1 MKDKKLIIIII
12 IILLFILLAI
22 YYLNN
27 RKNKNDDDINKVLD
41 IDIITDSN
49 NIDDIDYSN
58 LKKVDIELTETL
70 TIKTGGVY
78 TLTGT
83 ISDGQIYIDTNDS
96 VKLILNNVDITNKNG
111 PAIMIENAK
120 QVYIELTN
128 DSVNYLTDGN
138 NYTVDLEGEPN
149 ATIFSKDDLILDG
162 SGKLVISA
170 NYQDGI
176 VSKDNLKII
185 DGSYEISAVDDAIRG
200 KDSLV
205 IINGSFDIES
215 LGDGLKSTNDSDE
228 KLGYILIEN
237 GEFNIVATNDG
248 IQAETDL
255 VIGNGNFNIKTGGG
269 SVNSSLEN
277 ANWGK
282 WGEPF
287 KNKDSVKNN
296 NPVKND
302 DGNSTK
308 GLKATNNIVIS
319 NGEFIIDSSDDSI
332 HSNGYVGI
340 SNGNFN
346 INSGD
351 DGIHADNELIIDGG
365 TINIQKSYEGL
376 EAESITINDG
386 TIDIVSSDDGI
397 NAAGGN
403 DASSINNRPSMN
415 NFEGTGNSEIQIN
428 GGTIF
433 VDASGDGVDAN
444 GSIYMNGGLVIVNG
458 PVDNGNGAID
468 YDKEFKITGGT
479 FIASGSSG
487 MSQGVSNS
495 STQNSVIINF
505 SKNINAD
512 ELISI
517 FDSNGSEIIT
527 YKANKRYQNLVI
539 STPTLKLNETYT
551 IYIDGTS
558 TSEESNGLYSNGG
571 YKDGSQYTTF
581 ITNNI
586 ITNVGSNG
594 GFNQGMNMGTNGPGR
609 RP

>member
-1 MKDKKLIIIII
+1 MKGKKLIIFIIV
-12 IILLFILLAI
+12 LLFILLSM
-22 YYLNN
+22 YYFNKH
-27 RKNKNDDDINKVLD
+27 KNESDNINKVLD
-41 IDIITDSN
+41 IDTITDSN
-49 NIDDIDYSN
+49 NIADIDYSN
-58 LKKVDIELTETL
+58 LKKFDIELTETL

-96 VKLILNNVDITNKNG
+96 VKLILNNVDITNKKG

-128 DSVNYLTDGN
+128 DSVNYLTDGD
-138 NYTVDLEGEPN
+138 NYTVNLDEEPN
-149 ATIFSKDDLILDG
+149 ATIFSKDDLVLAG
-162 SGKLVISA
+162 SGNLVISA

-248 IQAETDL
+248 IQATTDL
-255 VIGNGNFNIKTGGG
+255 VINNGNFNIKTGGG

-287 KNKDSVKNN
+287 KNKDL
-296 NPVKND
+296 VKND
-302 DGNSTK
+302 DGNSAK

-351 DGIHADNELIIDGG
+351 DGIHADNELIIDNG
-365 TINIQKSYEGL
+365 TISIQKSYEGL
-376 EAESITINDG
+376 EADSITINDG
-386 TIDIVSSDDGI
+386 TIDIISSDDGI

-403 DASSINNRPSMN
+403 DASSINNRPGMN
-415 NFEGTGNSEIQIN
+415 NFESNGNSEIQIN
-428 GGTIF
+428 GGNIF
-433 VDASGDGVDAN
+433 IDASGDGIDAN
-444 GSIYMNGGLVIVNG
+444 GSIYMNDGLVIVNG
-458 PVDNGNGAID
+458 PTDNGNGAID
-468 YDKEFKITGGT
+468 YDSEFKIIGGT

-487 MSQGVSNS
+487 MAQGFSNS
-495 STQNSVIINF
+495 STQNSIMINF

-517 FDSNGSEIIT
+517 FDSNDKEVIT
-527 YKANKRYQNLVI
+527 YRANKRYQNLVI
-539 STPTLKLNETYT
+539 STPNLKINETYT
-551 IYIDGTS
+551 IYTGGTS
-558 TSEESNGLYSNGG
+558 TSEEFNGLYSNGG
-571 YKDGSQYTTF
+571 YKDGSKYTTF
-581 ITNNI
+581 ITSNI

-594 GFNQGMNMGTNGPGR
+594 GFNQGMNMGPNGPGR